1 MTRHQL
7 MKKCNKFWIVLS
19 LAICMLFGKGA
30 EADDYQTDSTI
41 ASHKLSKYKLGGKWP
56 AEGQVF
62 SVDDSGLHGLEA
74 KSADEIMTLT
84 WHDAVEA
91 VKAYGSD
98 WRLPT
103 SAELL
108 SLYEQRM
115 LVGGFSNDDY
125 WSSTEQDINSAWIQG
140 FRNGDQDRYNK
151 HSKLRVRAVR
161 SF

>member
-1 MTRHQL
+1 M
-7 MKKCNKFWIVLS
+7 
-19 LAICMLFGKGA
+19 
-30 EADDYQTDSTI
+30 
-41 ASHKLSKYKLGGKWP
+41 
-56 AEGQVF
+56 
-62 SVDDSGLHGLEA
+62 EA

>member
-62 SVDDSGLHGLEA
+62 SVDDSGLHGLR
-74 KSADEIMTLT
+74 KI
-84 WHDAVEA
+84 
-91 VKAYGSD
+91 
-98 WRLPT
+98 
-103 SAELL
+103 
-108 SLYEQRM
+108 
-115 LVGGFSNDDY
+115 
-125 WSSTEQDINSAWIQG
+125 SS
-140 FRNGDQDRYNK
+140 
-151 HSKLRVRAVR
+151 
-161 SF
+161 